1 MLLLLFLLPLTTFA
15 QHRATT
21 VVQIHPA
28 RIGINGPS
36 TPNYM
41 ADEHKTI
48 VATDTIKIAAV
59 KLYSGQKV
67 DLKHAI
73 SDLRKRISTKG
84 RRGTDLIE
92 ISADTKTKESAVKM
106 SNAAA
111 DAFIKRRNSSG
122 KSRAE
127 LQKISESFSLVLK
140 TQAAKPKSKK
150 RDAVD
155 RSLHQE
161 SYFQAKE
168 GYEQSRAMLR
178 EMQIKQQKART
189 LLKMPRSPVTI
200 HESAK

>member
-1 MLLLLFLLPLTTFA
+1 
-15 QHRATT
+15 
-21 VVQIHPA
+21 
-28 RIGINGPS
+28 
-36 TPNYM
+36 
-41 ADEHKTI
+41 
-48 VATDTIKIAAV
+48 
-59 KLYSGQKV
+59 
-67 DLKHAI
+67 
-73 SDLRKRISTKG
+73 
-84 RRGTDLIE
+84 
-92 ISADTKTKESAVKM
+92 
-106 SNAAA
+106 
-111 DAFIKRRNSSG
+111 
-122 KSRAE
+122 RAE